1 VYTLWLVRP
10 IESSFNF
17 FVIMPYIY
25 IRRKQDFN
33 INFLCSYRANIRL
46 LYCCREENFSR
57 IVWLDTSVMSVGIP
71 LYRLFAI
78 SRLTSAQ
85 SCLSTASLQLQR
97 RVCLTS
103 YYSSKN
109 CHTGPENINSI
120 MWSRRAVLKPEASW
134 QKLTYNCGFHTTP
147 QRYIPP
153 ILWLVIKPLAKV
165 ASALSGR

>member
-1 VYTLWLVRP
+1 
-10 IESSFNF
+10 
-17 FVIMPYIY
+17 
-25 IRRKQDFN
+25 
-33 INFLCSYRANIRL
+33 
-46 LYCCREENFSR
+46 
-57 IVWLDTSVMSVGIP
+57 MSVGIP

-147 QRYIPP
+147 QIYTANFVVGHKTSCQSCISTEWQVTAYVCSV
-153 ILWLVIKPLAKV
+153 IFAASMIMEIDFLVIMC
-165 ASALSGR
+165 